1 MPQLQTAPAPSLDTA
16 PALGAAGIAGLG
28 TALPGRSVGNA
39 EVAGEIGV
47 DPDWIVQRTGIHRR
61 RRLADGE
68 TLTGLATRAGARA
81 LAAADLPAGALDG
94 VIVATAT
101 PDAFMPPTAP
111 MVAAALG
118 AGRAMAWDVGL
129 ACTGFVAA
137 LLQAAAM
144 VESGRAEALLVI
156 GAEGLSRYVDPAD
169 RSTAMLFGD
178 GAGAAVVTA
187 GGPAAIGA
195 GVLGADGAMGQALDT
210 DPGTGCLRM
219 DGHTVFLHAVPRM
232 AEAARAAVAR
242 NGRELD
248 DVDLV
253 VAHQANARITRALAA
268 RLGLDPGR
276 VVDVIAETGN
286 TSAASVPLAL
296 AHAAAAGRIPDR
308 GLILLCAFGAGF
320 AWGATLIET
329 TGEGVA
335 VDGAGDEG

>member
-1 MPQLQTAPAPSLDTA
+1 MAQLDTA
-16 PALGAAGIAGLG
+16 LAAPPVPARRLGTAGIAALGAA
-28 TALPGRSVGNA
+28 LPARTVGNA
-39 EVAGEIGV
+39 EVAGPIGV
-47 DPDWIVQRTGIHRR
+47 DPGWIVQRTGIHRR

-68 TLTGLATRAGARA
+68 TLTDLATRAGARA
-81 LAAADLPAGALDG
+81 LDAAGLAAGELDG

-101 PDAFMPPTAP
+101 PDAFMPPTPP
-111 MVAAALG
+111 MVVTALG
-118 AGRAMAWDVGL
+118 AGGAMAWDVGL
-129 ACTGFVAA
+129 ACTGFVAG

-144 VESGRAEALLVI
+144 VEAGRAGAVLVI

-178 GAGAAVVTA
+178 AAGAAVVVA
-187 GGPAAIGA
+187 GGPATIGA
-195 GVLGADGAMGQALDT
+195 GVLGSDGEMGDALDA
-210 DPGTGCLRM
+210 DPDTGCLRM

-232 AEAARAAVAR
+232 AEAARAALAR
-242 NGRELD
+242 AGRDLD
-248 DVDLV
+248 EVDLV

-268 RLGLDPGR
+268 RLDLDPDR

-296 AHAAAAGRIPDR
+296 THAAATGRLPDA

-320 AWGATLIET
+320 AWGATLLET

-335 VDGAGDEG
+335 ADGAGDEG